1 MNALRLFLLTAVLV
15 MVSFS
20 PAKETALDAARQE
33 PVAKAAAGGSGFPIL
48 PLLAAVLCLGAIVKL
63 GGPKLLAFAGSRVHT
78 GAGSGI
84 TIVETANVAQG
95 ALYVI
100 QVRGKTLLI
109 GATSGAVA
117 TLADLTESSQ
127 AQVAEPAFFEHFDA
141 ALVEAPATETTEED
155 TPLNRLNRLMGSVK

>member
-1 MNALRLFLLTAVLV
+1 MNALRLLLVTAVLV
-15 MVSFS
+15 MATVSS
-20 PAKETALDAARQE
+20 AKGTALDAARQD
-33 PVAKAAAGGSGFPIL
+33 PVSKAAAGSSGLPIL
-48 PLLAAVLCLGAIVKL
+48 PLLAAVLGLGAIVKL

-78 GAGSGI
+78 SVGSGI

-141 ALVEAPATETTEED
+141 ALVEAPAAESIEED